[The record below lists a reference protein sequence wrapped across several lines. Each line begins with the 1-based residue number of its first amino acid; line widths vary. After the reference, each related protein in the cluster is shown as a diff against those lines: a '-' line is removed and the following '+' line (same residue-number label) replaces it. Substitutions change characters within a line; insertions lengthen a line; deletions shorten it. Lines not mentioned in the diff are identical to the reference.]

1 MFWADL
7 FFLSEFC
14 HHKIYTNLVFQIFSN
29 CCFFSFY
36 IFVVILILNTL
47 NWSFDS
53 SSASLDC
60 SSPLPMIVIH
70 NMENRPK
77 EIIHLTECSF
87 FLIAWGSHLKFSKL
101 LAIWQPYVLLGLQFT
116 CWPSNIKMC
125 SLNDMFYGSICLH
138 SHYLDSNIWPL
149 SFNKVHSHWGL
160 SYFST
165 KLFWWLLL
173 GLLKRFPAHLVFIR
187 SQGRI

>member
-77 EIIHLTECSF
+77 EITLNWVFF
-87 FLIAWGSHLKFSKL
+87 FLNSLRLPLKILKAPCNMTTVRSS
-101 LAIWQPYVLLGLQFT
+101 
-116 CWPSNIKMC
+116 WPSVHMLTVQYKNVLIEWHVLWKYQ
-125 SLNDMFYGSICLH
+125 LTF
-138 SHYLDSNIWPL
+138 PL
-149 SFNKVHSHWGL
+149 FGFKYMTSFL
-160 SYFST
+160 
-165 KLFWWLLL
+165 
-173 GLLKRFPAHLVFIR
+173 
-187 SQGRI
+187 

>member
-1 MFWADL
+1 MFWAGL
-7 FFLSEFC
+7 FLLSEFR
-14 HHKIYTNLVFQIFSN
+14 HHKISTNLIFQIFSS

-47 NWSFDS
+47 NGSFDS
-53 SSASLDC
+53 SPASLDC
-60 SSPLPMIVIH
+60 CTPLSMIVIH
-70 NMENRPK
+70 NMENRPE
-77 EIIHLTECSF
+77 EITLNWVFI
-87 FLIAWGSHLKFSKL
+87 FLIAWGSYLKFSKL
-101 LAIWQPYVLLGLQFT
+101 LAIWQPYALLGLQFT

-125 SLNDMFYGSICLH
+125 SANDMFYGRISLH
-138 SHYLDSNIWPL
+138 SHYLDSNTWPL

-173 GLLKRFPAHLVFIR
+173 GLLKRFLAHLVFIR
-187 SQGRI
+187 NQGWI